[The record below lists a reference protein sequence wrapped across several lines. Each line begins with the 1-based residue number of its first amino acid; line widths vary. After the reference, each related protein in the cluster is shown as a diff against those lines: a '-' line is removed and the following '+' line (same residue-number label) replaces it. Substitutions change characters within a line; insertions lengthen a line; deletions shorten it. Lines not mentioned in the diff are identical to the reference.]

1 MSKTIRT
8 FVGAL
13 APLTFLACSSYT
25 PQPLEP
31 TDLLADLRT
40 QQSPTTANGN
50 TLSPNQATSAALQYN
65 PELLAVRESV
75 GIADSMLKQAGAWPD
90 INLSWGAIDW
100 LVGRTSDD
108 VLTGFSAGVPLF
120 RPDERDA
127 LIANAAASRELV
139 RVQLLEA
146 EWRLTRRV
154 QHQYVAL
161 AAAQEQLRL
170 AQFAKQLAAETV
182 DFLQQGVDAG
192 AATRFDLEM
201 ALLQDGE
208 AQFALLASQNAEQGA
223 RLHFNALIGTQPS
236 ATFTLTPLGSL
247 LEAWPNPQVQDAVE
261 LTDLALNNRPEVLAS
276 QAQYQRAE
284 AALQLESARQWPGL
298 ELGTGIA
305 VQLPIFSGFNKRA
318 VATARLQRDQAALEL
333 KAAIAQV
340 RNESWMVFQQAQS
353 HALEWQSFD
362 QQVSPRLEAS
372 LEMTRQ
378 AQQLGSLSYM
388 EVLFAQRQLNDARA
402 TSIEVLAA
410 HLLAQSDLAWFLG
423 SNATLSETVQ

>member
-8 FVGAL
+8 FAGAL

-25 PQPLEP
+25 PQPLE
-31 TDLLADLRT
+31 TADLLVDLRT
-40 QQSPTTANGN
+40 QQPPSTSN
-50 TLSPNQATSAALQYN
+50 TLSPNQATSAALQFN

-75 GIADSMLKQAGAWPD
+75 GIADSMLKQAGVWPD
-90 INLSWGAIDW
+90 INLSWGAVDW

-127 LIANAAASRELV
+127 LIANASASRELI
-139 RVQLLEA
+139 RVQLLDA
-146 EWRLTRRV
+146 EWRLTRQV

-161 AAAQEQLRL
+161 AAAQEQLQVSQL
-170 AQFAKQLAAETV
+170 AKQLAAETV
-182 DFLQQGVDAG
+182 DFLQQSVDAG

-208 AQFALLASQNAEQGA
+208 AQFHLLAAQNSEQEA
-223 RLHFNALIGTQPS
+223 RLHFNALIGAQPL
-236 ATFTLTPLGSL
+236 ATYSLTPLGSL
-247 LEAWPNPQVQDAVE
+247 LDTWPTPQVENAVE
-261 LTDLALNNRPEVLAS
+261 LTDLALIHRPEVLAS

-298 ELGTGIA
+298 EIGTGIA
-305 VQLPIFSGFNKRA
+305 LQLPIFSGFNKRA
-318 VATARLQRDQAALEL
+318 VATARLQRDQAALEM
-333 KAAIAQV
+333 KAAVAQV
-340 RNESWMVFQQAQS
+340 RNEAWMIFQQAQS
-353 HALEWQSFD
+353 HSLEWHSFD

-388 EVLFAQRQLNDARA
+388 EVLFAQRQLNNARA

-423 SNATLSETVQ
+423 TNASLTEAVQ